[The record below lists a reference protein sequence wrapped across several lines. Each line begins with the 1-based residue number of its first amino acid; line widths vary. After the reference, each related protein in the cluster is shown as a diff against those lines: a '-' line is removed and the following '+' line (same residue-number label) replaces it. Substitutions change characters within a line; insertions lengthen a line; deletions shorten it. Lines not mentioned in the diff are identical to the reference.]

1 MVDMAKIAA
10 VRSVCESSDGRD
22 AEAGGSAQGSPR
34 EDLVEQRDTYSCA
47 NLNDQLISGLSQRR
61 QDLPVRIS
69 IVVRLG

>member
-10 VRSVCESSDGRD
+10 VRSVCESSDGR
-22 AEAGGSAQGSPR
+22 EAGGSAQGSPR
-34 EDLVEQRDTYSCA
+34 EDLVEQRDTYSCV